1 MAQENLR
8 KPFTLFTEKGTAKST
23 LAINK
28 CPQICSTVSLFLL
41 LKNSISKN
49 SPPPPFP
56 PFQNWLSLT
65 EF

>member
-49 SPPPPFP
+49 SPPPLP
-56 PFQNWLSLT
+56 PISKLALPD
-65 EF
+65 